1 MDMWICSEVAFKS
14 GLWYSKAMEGIR
26 KAASR
31 KGINL
36 RETDENAILGHAAAR
51 LFGDEKRFLT
61 IIGASDRLMERLIR
75 ACRAEKIHMLFF
87 YSSQMKEMKTFQKW
101 ILKYG
106 NKCQKYL
113 IKRYKT

>member
-51 LFGDEKRFLT
+51 LFGDEKPYALLKLRT
-61 IIGASDRLMERLIR
+61 AGAVTRLQ
-75 ACRAEKIHMLFF
+75 HGH
-87 YSSQMKEMKTFQKW
+87 
-101 ILKYG
+101 YG
-106 NKCQKYL
+106 L
-113 IKRYKT
+113 